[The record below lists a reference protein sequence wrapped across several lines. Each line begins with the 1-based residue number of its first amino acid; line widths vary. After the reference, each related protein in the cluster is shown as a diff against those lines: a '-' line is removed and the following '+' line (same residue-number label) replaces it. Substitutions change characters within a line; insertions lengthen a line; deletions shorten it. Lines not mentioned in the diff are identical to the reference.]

1 MNPNYCNIFLIVS
14 FVCGRLSLLDL
25 AAKQEHADALF
36 DLGMCYRDG
45 EGVIEDFDKVMLIYR
60 ENEIL

>member
-1 MNPNYCNIFLIVS
+1 MIVS